1 MRDSSVKNQTG
12 RPRIR
17 GGGCMS
23 SGAIP
28 PLLGFGR
35 IATHVLAAASL
46 ALGSPPALAAQPPSG
61 GLELKT
67 AAFPPGGAIPKQ
79 FTCDGPDMSP
89 ALSWTEPPP
98 RTQSFVLIVDDPDAP
113 AGTWVH
119 WVVYNLPASA
129 RQIPEH
135 ALSGDAVQGAGL
147 PGVNDFHRAGY
158 GGPCPPPGK
167 PHRYFFRLYA
177 LDIELAVKPKA
188 SRKDVDQAMRG
199 HVLAHAELMGTYGR

>member
-12 RPRIR
+12 RPRMR
-17 GGGCMS
+17 GEGRRRC
-23 SGAIP
+23 GALV
-28 PLLGFGR
+28 PLLGFGCF
-35 IATHVLAAASL
+35 AAHVLAAASL
-46 ALGSPPALAAQPPSG
+46 ALGSPPARAAQPPSG

-79 FTCDGPDMSP
+79 FTCDGADVSP

-135 ALSGDAVQGAGL
+135 AQSDDMVQGGGL
-147 PGVNDFHRAGY
+147 HGVNDFHRTGY

-177 LDIELAVKPKA
+177 LDIELAVKPEA